1 MMDGRFNHPRF
12 TVRRRRHSTFYEVKR
27 LVYREG
33 TKINTCNLWP
43 TCTYHHY
50 IWDPQRCPSAP
61 LPRPR
66 PLNKMWLGTVIT
78 KKHERR
84 RGNNAS
90 IWSVCLMLFTEL
102 KSLKQPDKITWSSE
116 KTHQNADAVSTK
128 EYLYGAKCEVL
139 MSVCNT
145 CTSRIRSRSFY
156 SVYYYIDDTN
166 TDPLSMGVVPK
177 KALNIKC
184 FLDLQ
189 P

>member
-43 TCTYHHY
+43 TCISPLYLG
-50 IWDPQRCPSAP
+50 PPEMSKRVAP
-61 LPRPR
+61 ATP
-66 PLNKMWLGTVIT
+66 PLNKMWLDTAIT

-84 RGNNAS
+84 RGHNAS

-116 KTHQNADAVSTK
+116 KTIKTLTRYPRKS
-128 EYLYGAKCEVL
+128 
-139 MSVCNT
+139 T
-145 CTSRIRSRSFY
+145 CTVQ
-156 SVYYYIDDTN
+156 SVRYLCQCATLVQVESGAAPSTVCTTINMRQQTH
-166 TDPLSMGVVPK
+166 
-177 KALNIKC
+177 
-184 FLDLQ
+184 
-189 P
+189 